1 MSKLKNFFQ
10 NKIVKTIY
18 TWLIVIAVGVTVLL
32 TQFMFPLH
40 ISYSGITLT
49 TYSGDNFELDI
60 KALYDKL
67 ADGEHT
73 NSTLLSDT
81 VFDMTKEE
89 DFLRVGISFNFTNI
103 GMYKINDVQFKIED
117 MGKYKN
123 AFVFKEANVA
133 EINRFSYNTVTLYFV
148 ICTKDLTEEEV
159 EEAVNSIKLSYT
171 FNRPELF
178 ASGGNIELPQIS
190 VPFDCVVKK

>member
-18 TWLIVIAVGVTVLL
+18 TWLIVIAVGATVLL

-60 KALYDKL
+60 KAMYDKL
-67 ADGEHT
+67 VDGEHK

-81 VFDMTKEE
+81 GFDMTREE

-117 MGKYKN
+117 MGEYKN

-159 EEAVNSIKLSYT
+159 EKAVNSIKLSYT